1 MKLLVIALLCV
12 VVYQSDESRV
22 FLSNQL
28 QNASDLIRPTR
39 QTSGFTFPSI
49 TVGPWYELT
58 FRTSIWFL

>member
-49 TVGPWYELT
+49 TVGP
-58 FRTSIWFL
+58 